1 MAGLSGR
8 CLATGRSSSCD
19 LPFSSPSSPA
29 RSPSQPSQR
38 RQGVSPAPV
47 PGHGF
52 MVEMGLWVY
61 DGILMQSLQ
70 EVRYKINPSPDAGK
84 DRSCGHLPSI
94 PPLPSPFSPLLGR
107 QAGKE
112 QRSQRR
118 EATWALE
125 NPAFQ
130 CHQKSRSNLTPV
142 HACII
147 QVPIS
152 PQKSCLYF
160 PPLPMPL
167 WGPAAL
173 RGFPCFSDVNEEKS
187 QFLHLWTSSC
197 WSQSQHCCLSH
208 TDIT

>member
-70 EVRYKINPSPDAGK
+70 EVRYKIKS
-84 DRSCGHLPSI
+84 LPRCRQGQELWT
-94 PPLPSPFSPLLGR
+94 PPLYSTPSQSLLSTPG
-107 QAGKE
+107 QAGREGAEEPEKGGHTGLGESCLPVPPKE
-112 QRSQRR
+112 QEQ
-118 EATWALE
+118 L
-125 NPAFQ
+125 NP
-130 CHQKSRSNLTPV
+130 CPCLHHPGSNISSKVLSLFPTSP
-142 HACII
+142 HASLGTCC
-147 QVPIS
+147 S
-152 PQKSCLYF
+152 EGLSL
-160 PPLPMPL
+160 L
-167 WGPAAL
+167 L
-173 RGFPCFSDVNEEKS
+173 RC
-187 QFLHLWTSSC
+187 Q
-197 WSQSQHCCLSH
+197 
-208 TDIT
+208 